1 MAYNARVRLPG
12 SLGQLLRSEMEKAIS
27 EANLG
32 NSDSLI
38 AKRYILE
45 HVPQIDIAVEL
56 DVERSTISRRL
67 PSIFESVEKSA
78 QRLNLTNSQNYT

>member
-38 AKRYILE
+38 AKRYLLE
-45 HVPQIDIAVEL
+45 RIPQIDIAIEL
-56 DVERSTISRRL
+56 DLERSTISRRL
-67 PSIFESVEKSA
+67 PSIIDRVEKTA
-78 QRLNLTNSQNYT
+78 QRLSSQKIT

>member
-38 AKRYILE
+38 AKRYLLE
-45 HVPQIDIAVEL
+45 RIPQLDIAVEL
-56 DVERSTISRRL
+56 DMERSTISRRL
-67 PSIFESVEKSA
+67 PSIIDRVEKTA
-78 QRLNLTNSQNYT
+78 QRLNFT

>member
-38 AKRYILE
+38 AKRYLIE
-45 HVPQIDIAVEL
+45 RIPQIDIAIEL
-56 DVERSTISRRL
+56 DLERSTISRRM
-67 PSIFESVEKSA
+67 PSIIERVEKTA
-78 QRLNLTNSQNYT
+78 QRLNAQNIT

>member
-1 MAYNARVRLPG
+1 MAYSARVRLPG

-38 AKRYILE
+38 AKRYLLE
-45 HVPQIDIAVEL
+45 RIPQIDIAIEL
-56 DVERSTISRRL
+56 DLERSTISRRL
-67 PSIFESVEKSA
+67 PSIIDRVEKTA
-78 QRLNLTNSQNYT
+78 QRLSSQKIT

>member
-1 MAYNARVRLPG
+1 MAYTARVRLPD
-12 SLGQLLRSEMEKAIS
+12 SLGKLLRTEMEKAIS

-38 AKRYILE
+38 ATRYLIE
-45 HVPQIDIAVEL
+45 RVPQIDIAIEM

-67 PSIFESVEKSA
+67 PSIIERVEKSA
-78 QRLNLTNSQNYT
+78 QRLKLT

>member
-1 MAYNARVRLPG
+1 MAYSARVRLPG
-12 SLGQLLRSEMEKAIS
+12 SLGQLLRSEMETAIS

-38 AKRYILE
+38 ATRYFIE
-45 HVPQIDIAVEL
+45 HTPQIDIAIEL

-67 PSIFESVEKSA
+67 PSIRQRIEHTA
-78 QRLNLTNSQNYT
+78 QRLKLT

>member
-1 MAYNARVRLPG
+1 MAYTARVRLPD

-38 AKRYILE
+38 AKRYLIE
-45 HVPQIDIAVEL
+45 RVPQIDIAAEL
-56 DVERSTISRRL
+56 YVERSTISRRL
-67 PSIFESVEKSA
+67 PHIIERVEKSA
-78 QRLNLTNSQNYT
+78 QRLNLI